1 MIKSMTGYASES
13 FIINSTKFIVEIK
26 SVNSKILDLNIRF
39 PHFLKAYENDLR
51 KEISNKLHRGKIEI
65 NVNSEIGANTDEVSI
80 NKEIITNYIQQLK
93 QLNDISSDEKDYL
106 KMAMR
111 LPNAYSS
118 KSIELNNT
126 EINNIIDKIS
136 IAIKNLND
144 YRAKEGSEMEKDF
157 KNKISVIKELLGN
170 IEKIEKD
177 RISKKRTKLL
187 DEFKRIELEIDNNRL
202 EQEMIYY
209 LEKYDINEEIIRLKS
224 NILIFEDALHS
235 NEPVGKKLGFICQ
248 EIGREINT
256 IGSKANDAN
265 LQKLVIEMKD
275 SLEKIK
281 ENRKIS
287 HLPLI
292 KQSRLS
298 VMPIDYKSWKIIC
311 NMGKI

>member
-51 KEISNKLHRGKIEI
+51 KEISNKLHRGKIEL

-80 NKEIITNYIQQLK
+80 NKEIITNYVQQFK
-93 QLNDISSDEKDYL
+93 QLNYINSDEKDYL

-136 IAIKNLND
+136 IAIKKLND

-157 KNKISVIKELLGN
+157 RNKISVIKKLLGN

-275 SLEKIK
+275 NLEKIK
-281 ENRKIS
+281 ENI
-287 HLPLI
+287 LNIL
-292 KQSRLS
+292 
-298 VMPIDYKSWKIIC
+298 
-311 NMGKI
+311 

>member
-51 KEISNKLHRGKIEI
+51 KEISNKLHRGKIEL
-65 NVNSEIGANTDEVSI
+65 NVNSEIGANTDEISI
-80 NKEIITNYIQQLK
+80 NKEIISNYIQQLK
-93 QLNDISSDEKDYL
+93 ELNDIDSQDFPDSTNQFLNFSTEKDYL

-157 KNKISVIKELLGN
+157 RNKISVIKELLGN

-177 RISKKRTKLL
+177 RTSKKRTKLL

-281 ENRKIS
+281 ENI
-287 HLPLI
+287 LNIL
-292 KQSRLS
+292 
-298 VMPIDYKSWKIIC
+298 
-311 NMGKI
+311 

>member
-51 KEISNKLHRGKIEI
+51 KEISNKLHRGKIEL
-65 NVNSEIGANTDEVSI
+65 NVNSEIGANTDEISI

-93 QLNDISSDEKDYL
+93 QLNEINSDKKDYL

-118 KSIELNNT
+118 KSIELNHT

-136 IAIKNLND
+136 IATKNLND

-157 KNKISVIKELLGN
+157 RNKISVIKKLLGN

-281 ENRKIS
+281 ENI
-287 HLPLI
+287 LNIL
-292 KQSRLS
+292 
-298 VMPIDYKSWKIIC
+298 
-311 NMGKI
+311 

>member
-51 KEISNKLHRGKIEI
+51 KEISNKLHRGKIEL
-65 NVNSEIGANTDEVSI
+65 NVNSEMGANTDEISI

-93 QLNDISSDEKDYL
+93 QLNEINSDKKDYL

-136 IAIKNLND
+136 ITIKHLND

-157 KNKISVIKELLGN
+157 RNKISEIKKLLGN

-177 RISKKRTKLL
+177 RIAKKRTKLL
-187 DEFKRIELEIDNNRL
+187 DEFKRIGLEIDNNRL

-235 NEPVGKKLGFICQ
+235 IEPVGKKLGFICQ

-256 IGSKANDAN
+256 IGSKANDAR

-281 ENRKIS
+281 ENI
-287 HLPLI
+287 LNIL
-292 KQSRLS
+292 
-298 VMPIDYKSWKIIC
+298 
-311 NMGKI
+311 

>member
-1 MIKSMTGYASES
+1 MTGFASES

-51 KEISNKLHRGKIEI
+51 KEISNKLHRGKIEL
-65 NVNSEIGANTDEVSI
+65 NVNSEIGANTDEISI

-93 QLNDISSDEKDYL
+93 QLNEINSDKKDYL

-136 IAIKNLND
+136 IATKNLND

-157 KNKISVIKELLGN
+157 RNKISVIKKLLGN

-281 ENRKIS
+281 ENI
-287 HLPLI
+287 LNIL
-292 KQSRLS
+292 
-298 VMPIDYKSWKIIC
+298 
-311 NMGKI
+311 

>member
-26 SVNSKILDLNIRF
+26 SVNSKILDLNLRF

-51 KEISNKLHRGKIEI
+51 KEISNKLHRGKLEL
-65 NVNSEIGANTDEVSI
+65 NVNSEIGANTDEISI

-136 IAIKNLND
+136 IATKNLND

-157 KNKISVIKELLGN
+157 RNKISVIKKLLGN

-275 SLEKIK
+275 NLEKIK
-281 ENRKIS
+281 ENI
-287 HLPLI
+287 LNIL
-292 KQSRLS
+292 
-298 VMPIDYKSWKIIC
+298 
-311 NMGKI
+311 

>member
-26 SVNSKILDLNIRF
+26 SINSKVLDLNIRF

-51 KEISNKLHRGKIEI
+51 KEISNKLQRGKIEL
-65 NVNSEIGANTDEVSI
+65 NVNSEIGANTDEISI

-93 QLNDISSDEKDYL
+93 QLNEINSDKKDYL

-136 IAIKNLND
+136 IATKNLND

-157 KNKISVIKELLGN
+157 RNKISVIKELLGN
-170 IEKIEKD
+170 IEKIEKE

-187 DEFKRIELEIDNNRL
+187 DEFRRIELEIDNNRL

-281 ENRKIS
+281 ENI
-287 HLPLI
+287 LNIL
-292 KQSRLS
+292 
-298 VMPIDYKSWKIIC
+298 
-311 NMGKI
+311 

>member
-51 KEISNKLHRGKIEI
+51 KEISNKLHRGKIEL

-93 QLNDISSDEKDYL
+93 QLNDINSDEKDYL

-136 IAIKNLND
+136 IAIKKLND

-157 KNKISVIKELLGN
+157 RNKISVIKKLLGN

-224 NILIFEDALHS
+224 NILIFENALHS

-275 SLEKIK
+275 NLEKIK
-281 ENRKIS
+281 ENI
-287 HLPLI
+287 LNIL
-292 KQSRLS
+292 
-298 VMPIDYKSWKIIC
+298 
-311 NMGKI
+311 

>member
-1 MIKSMTGYASES
+1 MTGYASES

-51 KEISNKLHRGKIEI
+51 KEISNKLHRGKIEL
-65 NVNSEIGANTDEVSI
+65 NVNSEIGANTDEISI

-93 QLNDISSDEKDYL
+93 QLNEINSDKKDYL

-136 IAIKNLND
+136 IATKNLND

-157 KNKISVIKELLGN
+157 RNKISVIKELLGN
-170 IEKIEKD
+170 IEKIEKE

-235 NEPVGKKLGFICQ
+235 SAPVGKKLGFICQ

-281 ENRKIS
+281 ENI
-287 HLPLI
+287 LNIL
-292 KQSRLS
+292 
-298 VMPIDYKSWKIIC
+298 
-311 NMGKI
+311 

>member
-13 FIINSTKFIVEIK
+13 FIINSTKFVVEIK

-39 PHFLKAYENDLR
+39 PHFLKAYENELR
-51 KEISNKLHRGKIEI
+51 KEISNKLHRGKIEL
-65 NVNSEIGANTDEVSI
+65 NVNLEIGANSDEISL
-80 NKEIITNYIQQLK
+80 NQEIISNYIRQLK
-93 QLNDISSDEKDYL
+93 KLNNINSNDFSDEKDYL
-106 KMAMR
+106 KMAIR

-118 KSIELNNT
+118 KSIELNT
-126 EINNIIDKIS
+126 AEVKNIIDKIS
-136 IAIKNLND
+136 IATKSLND
-144 YRAKEGSEMEKDF
+144 YRAKEGLQMEKDF
-157 KNKISVIKELLGN
+157 RNKIAEIKKFTGN
-170 IEKIEKD
+170 IEKIEKN
-177 RISKKRTKLL
+177 RILRKRIKLL
-187 DEFKRIELEIDNNRL
+187 DEFKKIELEIDNNRL

-224 NILIFEDALHS
+224 NILIFEDTLDS

-281 ENRKIS
+281 ENI
-287 HLPLI
+287 LNI
-292 KQSRLS
+292 
-298 VMPIDYKSWKIIC
+298 V
-311 NMGKI
+311 

>member
-51 KEISNKLHRGKIEI
+51 KEISNKLIRGKIEL
-65 NVNSEIGANTDEVSI
+65 NVNSEIGANTDEISI
-80 NKEIITNYIQQLK
+80 NKEIITNYIQQL
-93 QLNDISSDEKDYL
+93 QELNDINSDEKDYL
-106 KMAMR
+106 KMAIR

-118 KSIELNNT
+118 KSIELNKT
-126 EINNIIDKIS
+126 EIKNIIDKIS
-136 IAIKNLND
+136 IATKNLND
-144 YRAKEGSEMEKDF
+144 YRAKEGLEMEKDF
-157 KNKISVIKELLGN
+157 RNKISVIKGLLGN

-177 RISKKRTKLL
+177 RISKKRAKLL
-187 DEFKRIELEIDNNRL
+187 DEFKKINLEIDNNRL

-224 NILIFEDALHS
+224 NISIFEDALHS

-265 LQKLVIEMKD
+265 LQKHVIEMKD

-281 ENRKIS
+281 ENI
-287 HLPLI
+287 LNIL
-292 KQSRLS
+292 
-298 VMPIDYKSWKIIC
+298 
-311 NMGKI
+311 